1 MKNFLQKAALASAAA
16 LVVGAGVVSNVGAA
30 NDNLLG
36 TNTTTPDGVN
46 VATNASTLIR
56 TIITLVIVVAALLTL
71 FYLIM
76 GAIAWITSGG
86 DKGKVEE
93 ARNKI
98 TAAVI
103 GLLILAAVWAIFQL
117 VLQLAFGGDVK
128 MKSFVD
134 SQSNSGSITVAV
146 PTN

>member
-16 LVVGAGVVSNVGAA
+16 LVVGAGVVSNVGAQEA
-30 NDNLLG
+30 NVTVSTGGSGGLLSTG
-36 TNTTTPDGVN
+36 KVTPSKVN
-46 VATNASTLIR
+46 VATDASKLVR

-117 VLQLAFGGDVK
+117 VLQLAFGGNIE
-128 MKSFVD
+128 MEGFV
-134 SQSNSGSITVAV
+134 S
-146 PTN
+146 

>member
-30 NDNLLG
+30 NENLLG
-36 TNTTTPDGVN
+36 TSTTTPDGVN

-134 SQSNSGSITVAV
+134 SGSSGTVTV
-146 PTN
+146 TTNV

>member
-1 MKNFLQKAALASAAA
+1 MKSITQKLAIVAGATLLS
-16 LVVGAGVVSNVGAA
+16 VGAMTTDVSAEDDIRNSSERLSSEFSTKTFNVG
-30 NDNLLG
+30 N
-36 TNTTTPDGVN
+36 N
-46 VATNASTLIR
+46 VKPQTDFASLAKSIV
-56 TIITLVIVVAALLTL
+56 TLVIVVAALLTL
-71 FYLIM
+71 FYLVM

-117 VLQLAFGGDVK
+117 VLTIGFG
-128 MKSFVD
+128 
-134 SQSNSGSITVAV
+134 SNKIGV
-146 PTN
+146 TNFTN

>member
-1 MKNFLQKAALASAAA
+1 MKNLLQKATLASLAA
-16 LVVGAGVVSNVGAA
+16 LIVGAGGVGLAHA
-30 NDNLLG
+30 DIG
-36 TNTTTPDGVN
+36 EDQFISADTAIPTVD
-46 VATNASTLIR
+46 VATNASSLFQ
-56 TIITLVIVVAALLTL
+56 TILTLVIVVAALLTL

-76 GAIAWITSGG
+76 GAISWITSGG

-117 VLQLAFGGDVK
+117 VFTLGFGSNVE
-128 MKSFVD
+128 MASFAD
-134 SQSNSGSITVAV
+134 AK
-146 PTN
+146 

>member
-1 MKNFLQKAALASAAA
+1 MKNLLQKGALALGSVA
-16 LVVGAGVVSNVGAA
+16 LVAGTVVTNINAQ
-30 NDNLLG
+30 DNLISLDG
-36 TNTTTPDGVN
+36 NGVTPNGVQ
-46 VATNASTLIR
+46 VQDNAATLIR
-56 TIITLVIVVAALLTL
+56 TVITLIIVVAALLTL

-117 VLQLAFGGDVK
+117 VLTIGFGGTLK
-128 MKSFVD
+128 TPKFTA
-134 SQSNSGSITVAV
+134 GI
-146 PTN
+146 